1 MRMYKLTIGLNDQK
15 SKIQEISTDAAKN
28 MIAET
33 LLKTFGIYAFTMIK
47 CEGVYTHENGEIVRE
62 KSIRV
67 EIASDKKIKS
77 IPAIISALKESLNQE
92 SIMLETGKAKI
103 SFQ

>member
-33 LLKTFGIYAFTMIK
+33 LLKTFGIYAFTMIE

-92 SIMLETGKAKI
+92 SIMMETGKAKI